1 VFHDRSPRVL
11 YRKNTGK
18 AWTSLDP
25 TSNSDSFIIGGQCR
39 NFKEDFG
46 YSWIASYRTTQL
58 RGTVGGAGEIGQD
71 QGVQLVNVKIE
82 ISCGGRM
89 TFILNNNEI
98 QEALNIDECLEVMED
113 SYREQ
118 AHSRA
123 VNRPTCHSYLPH
135 SLPNS
140 TYSFK
145 SVDGGVGKLGVLAL
159 RVTSDIVQE
168 QQLHGSVRLEK
179 VPLANGM
186 FVGLV
191 QLFSAATGELLAIM
205 PDGFI
210 QQVRVGVTSALG
222 MKVMARRNS
231 EVMGLIGSGGQAKA
245 HYRFMT
251 AVMAIKKV
259 KVFSPNVDHR
269 ESFVAE
275 MENQT
280 GVAGEAVG
288 SAEEAIQGS
297 DVICSATNS
306 SRPVVKTDW
315 LQPGMHY
322 NSIREF
328 ETDMAVLD
336 KCDVISIHTKFGGI
350 QHYQPPGIDEDMPG
364 VRRELPRDWSKY
376 PEICD
381 LIAGKAPSRTSD
393 RQITFFLNNV
403 GTGVQFAA
411 IGYCAYK
418 GAKEKGLGKEIP
430 TDWFLQDIKP

>member
-1 VFHDRSPRVL
+1 
-11 YRKNTGK
+11 
-18 AWTSLDP
+18 
-25 TSNSDSFIIGGQCR
+25 
-39 NFKEDFG
+39 
-46 YSWIASYRTTQL
+46 
-58 RGTVGGAGEIGQD
+58 
-71 QGVQLVNVKIE
+71 
-82 ISCGGRM
+82 M
-89 TFILNNNEI
+89 TLILNNLEI
-98 QEALNIDECLEVMED
+98 QKALDNQECLDVMED

-191 QLFSAATGELLAIM
+191 QLFSAETGELLAIM

-222 MKVMARRNS
+222 MKVMARKNA

-251 AVMAIKKV
+251 SVMPIKKV
-259 KVFSPNVDHR
+259 KVFSPNVEHR
-269 ESFVAE
+269 KSFVAE
-275 MENQT
+275 MEKET
-280 GVAGEAVG
+280 GVAGEPVD
-288 SAEEAIQGS
+288 SAEKAVKGV

-306 SRPVVKTDW
+306 SRPVMKSDW

-336 KCDVISIHTKFGGI
+336 KCDVISIHTRFGGI
-350 QHYQPPGIDEDMPG
+350 QHYQPPGIDDDMPG
-364 VRRELPRDWSKY
+364 VRREKPRDWSKY
-376 PEICD
+376 PEISE
-381 LIAGKAPSRTSD
+381 LIAGKAASRATD
-393 RQITFFLNNV
+393 QQITFFLNNV

-411 IGYCAYK
+411 MGYCAYK
-418 GAKEKGLGKEIP
+418 GAKEKGLGKQIP
-430 TDWFLQDIKP
+430 TEWFLQDIKP

>member
-1 VFHDRSPRVL
+1 MTL
-11 YRKNTGK
+11 I
-18 AWTSLDP
+18 L
-25 TSNSDSFIIGGQCR
+25 SNNDIQ
-39 NFKEDFG
+39 N
-46 YSWIASYRTTQL
+46 AL
-58 RGTVGGAGEIGQD
+58 R
-71 QGVQLVNVKIE
+71 
-82 ISCGGRM
+82 
-89 TFILNNNEI
+89 
-98 QEALNIDECLEVMED
+98 IDECLEVMED

-118 AHSRA
+118 ANSRA

-168 QQLHGSVRLEK
+168 QQIHGSVRLEK
-179 VPLANGM
+179 VPLARGM

-191 QLFSAATGELLAIM
+191 QLFSAETGELLAIM

-251 AVMAIKKV
+251 AVMPIKKV
-259 KVFSPNVDHR
+259 KVFSPNLDHR
-269 ESFVAE
+269 RAFVAE
-275 MENQT
+275 MEKQT
-280 GVAGEAVG
+280 GIEGEPVG
-288 SAEEAIQGS
+288 SAEEAAKDT

-306 SRPVVKTDW
+306 SRPVLNTDW
-315 LQPGMHY
+315 LRPGMHY

-328 ETDMAVLD
+328 ETDMAVLQ
-336 KCDVISIHTKFGGI
+336 KCDVISIHTSFGAI
-350 QHYQPPGIDEDMPG
+350 QHYQPPGMDDDMPG
-364 VRRELPRDWSKY
+364 VRREQPRDWSKY

-381 LIAGKAPSRTSD
+381 LIAGKVPSRTTD
-393 RQITFFLNNV
+393 QQITFFLNNV

-411 IGYCAYK
+411 MGYCAYK
-418 GAKEKGLGKEIP
+418 GAQEKGLGKEIP

>member
-1 VFHDRSPRVL
+1 
-11 YRKNTGK
+11 
-18 AWTSLDP
+18 
-25 TSNSDSFIIGGQCR
+25 
-39 NFKEDFG
+39 
-46 YSWIASYRTTQL
+46 
-58 RGTVGGAGEIGQD
+58 
-71 QGVQLVNVKIE
+71 
-82 ISCGGRM
+82 M
-89 TFILNNNEI
+89 TLILNNDEI
-98 QEALNIDECLEVMED
+98 QKALDNKECLDVMED

-168 QQLHGSVRLEK
+168 QQLHGSTRLEK
-179 VPLANGM
+179 IPLAKGL

-191 QLFSAATGELLAIM
+191 QLFSAETGELLAIM

-231 EVMGLIGSGGQAKA
+231 RTMGLIGSGGQARA

-251 AVMAIKKV
+251 SVMPIDKV
-259 KVFSPNVDHR
+259 KVFSPNAEHR
-269 ESFVAE
+269 KTFVAE
-275 MENQT
+275 MAKET
-280 GVAGEAVG
+280 GVEGEPVG
-288 SAEEAIQGS
+288 SAEEAVTGV

-306 SRPVVKTDW
+306 SRPVVQAGW
-315 LQPGMHY
+315 LRPGMHY

-336 KCDVISIHTKFGGI
+336 RCDVISIHTRFGGI
-350 QHYQPPGIDEDMPG
+350 QHYQPPGIEDDMPG
-364 VRRELPRDWSKY
+364 VRREKPRDWSKY

-381 LIAGKAPSRTSD
+381 LIAGKTPGRTND
-393 RQITFFLNNV
+393 QQITFFLNNV

-411 IGYCAYK
+411 MGYCAYK
-418 GAKEKGLGKEIP
+418 GAKKKGLGKEIP
-430 TDWFLQDIKP
+430 TEWFLQDIKP

>member
-1 VFHDRSPRVL
+1 
-11 YRKNTGK
+11 
-18 AWTSLDP
+18 
-25 TSNSDSFIIGGQCR
+25 
-39 NFKEDFG
+39 
-46 YSWIASYRTTQL
+46 
-58 RGTVGGAGEIGQD
+58 
-71 QGVQLVNVKIE
+71 
-82 ISCGGRM
+82 M
-89 TFILNNNEI
+89 TLILNNDEI
-98 QEALNIDECLEVMED
+98 QKALDNKECLDVMED

-168 QQLHGSVRLEK
+168 QQLHGSTRLEK
-179 VPLANGM
+179 IPLAKGL

-191 QLFSAATGELLAIM
+191 QLFSAETGELLAIM

-231 EVMGLIGSGGQAKA
+231 RTMGLIGSGGQARA

-251 AVMAIKKV
+251 SVMPIDKV
-259 KVFSPNVDHR
+259 KVFSPNAEHR
-269 ESFVAE
+269 KTFVAE
-275 MENQT
+275 MAKET
-280 GVAGEAVG
+280 GVEGEPVG
-288 SAEEAIQGS
+288 SAEEAVTGV

-306 SRPVVKTDW
+306 SRPVVQAGW
-315 LQPGMHY
+315 LRPGMHY

-336 KCDVISIHTKFGGI
+336 RCDVISIHTRFGGI
-350 QHYQPPGIDEDMPG
+350 QHYQPPGIDDDMPG
-364 VRRELPRDWSKY
+364 VRREKPRDWSKY

-381 LIAGKAPSRTSD
+381 LIAGKTAGRTSD
-393 RQITFFLNNV
+393 QQITFFLNNV

-411 IGYCAYK
+411 MGYCAYK
-418 GAKEKGLGKEIP
+418 GAKKKGLGKEIP
-430 TDWFLQDIKP
+430 TEWFLQDIKP